1 MKARATNAATRC
13 LRTSAF
19 ALVAGML
26 FAQPVLADEAEDA
39 SADGKDKAEI
49 VVTGSVAAIRKIE
62 STNTINVLDE
72 AQMQRLA
79 AFSTA
84 DLLQNVPGIFAEGST
99 AGEASNNITVRGLPV
114 TGGFRYAPQLID
126 GLPWYEEPEVQF
138 MNNDVAVRDDLM
150 TKQVEVIKGG
160 TGGVLYSNGLGA
172 VVNHITRTG
181 GDSFEGGY
189 RLELADYGFVRNEA
203 FISGPINKN
212 LSFAVGGFYRFS
224 NGIRD
229 TGYTADNGGQIRANL
244 LYKSDDDSLHVFAQ
258 AHFINDRTGFNQNV
272 PIQVPGFNKPGTAQN
287 PIVIDAGTIQPIG
300 IDFAHGIVV
309 SPLNR
314 VSTMLGEYGSRKIDM
329 ADGIHPNFGI
339 YTFKVDK
346 SFDNGWGV
354 SAGVRHTSGTS
365 NFNAMFTGN
374 DAAYASTFNNARY
387 QNDVV
392 NPAYGAA
399 LSCDLAGKSPGSA
412 KLLGFSSITA
422 NSNCAAFAGI
432 SRDAFISTYLKA
444 KSVGA
449 FYTNNGQ
456 RVANNTIVD
465 FLLPFI
471 TDAQAQSTSVDLKLT
486 KEFEAFGHHQLTLGG
501 YGSAYSSKQNF
512 QASLLVSTLGAQ
524 SALADLYALDANGN
538 RFGPPLTLDGAI
550 LPGFFGYLS
559 DMNVRG
565 YAAYAL
571 DHFES
576 ANRKLKVDVGVRYQT
591 QRATV
596 TRFDRSNVAN
606 QTPAS
611 VVVGSSADTTADNEV
626 FLPGGRRVL
635 SDRFEGLGFS
645 VGANYS
651 LAPQF
656 AVYGLVSRSFRLPS
670 LEDLNEFRV
679 DSSQPG
685 DQVEHIWQFEGG
697 ARVQNPTFDG
707 QVAVFYNKFDPR
719 QQVNVYKNIAAG
731 SCAVTGSVPNINA
744 CPDVREFYSRGIRNF
759 GIELEAAVRPAF
771 IPGFE
776 LRGNLVL
783 QDPKIIGA
791 NYTQVQ
797 TVTNGAGVVTSYS
810 LIRVGEDGRRPRR
823 LSNVMVNVQPVWDLK
838 PLTGLPVKPY
848 AKFTYFGSRYSE
860 SADVNVTL
868 YPAYY
873 HLDAGV
879 IVDVNDRLAFQL
891 HASNLTNQLS
901 FTEGDPLFF
910 DLKGPDGT
918 TNRGVARPLFG
929 RTVRASMTYRF

>member
-1 MKARATNAATRC
+1 MKALASNTVRC
-13 LRTSAF
+13 AKISAM

-26 FAQPVLADEAEDA
+26 FAQSAHAQDA
-39 SADGKDKAEI
+39 SGDAAAEEKAKDQI
-49 VVTGSVAAIRKIE
+49 VVTGTVNAIRRID

-72 AQMQRLA
+72 AQMRRLS

-114 TGGFRYAPQLID
+114 TGGYRYAPQLID

-181 GDSFEGGY
+181 GDHFEGGY

-203 FISGPINKN
+203 FISGPINDN

-229 TGYTADNGGQIRANL
+229 TGFTADNGGQIRANL

-272 PIQVPGFNKPGTAQN
+272 PIQVPGFNTPGTAQD
-287 PIVIDAGTIQPIG
+287 PIVIDQDTIRPIG

-309 SPLNR
+309 SPQNR

-329 ADGIHPNFGI
+329 ADGIHPDFRI
-339 YTFKVDK
+339 FTFKIDK
-346 SFDNGWGV
+346 AFDNGWGV

-365 NFNAMFTGN
+365 DFNAMFTGN
-374 DAAYASTFNNARY
+374 DTAFASTFNNARY

-399 LSCDLAGKSPGSA
+399 LSCDLAGKSAGSA
-412 KLLGFSSITA
+412 KLLGFTSINA
-422 NSNCAAFAGI
+422 NSNCATFAGI
-432 SRDAFISTYLKA
+432 SRDAFISQYMNA

-449 FYTNNGQ
+449 FYTASGQ
-456 RVANNTIVD
+456 RVANDQFIN

-471 TDAQAQSTSVDLKLT
+471 TNAEARSTSVDLKLT
-486 KEFEAFGHHQLTLGG
+486 KEFEALGHHNLTLGG
-501 YGSAYSSKQNF
+501 YGSSYSSKQNF
-512 QASLLVSTLGAQ
+512 QASLLVSTMEQ
-524 SALADLYALDANGN
+524 PSALADLYALDANGN
-538 RFGPPLTLDGAI
+538 RVGPSLTLDGAI

-571 DHFES
+571 DHFET
-576 ANRKLKVDVGVRYQT
+576 ADRKLKVDIGARYHT

-596 TRFDRSNVAN
+596 TRFDRSNVTN
-606 QTPAS
+606 LTPAS

-635 SDRFEGLGFS
+635 SDKFDGFGWS
-645 VGANYS
+645 IGANYS
-651 LAPQF
+651 IARQF

-679 DSSQPG
+679 NSAAPG

-697 ARVQNPTFDG
+697 ARFQNRTFDG
-707 QVAVFYNKFDPR
+707 QIAVFYNKFDPR
-719 QQVNVYKNIAAG
+719 QQVNVYKDIGAG

-744 CPDVREFYSRGIRNF
+744 CPDVREFYQRGIKNF
-759 GIELEAAVRPAF
+759 GVEIEGAVRPDF

-776 LRGNLVL
+776 LRGNVVF
-783 QDPKIIGA
+783 QKPEIVGA

-797 TVTNGAGVVTSYS
+797 TVTDGAGVVTSYS
-810 LIRVGEDGRRPRR
+810 LIKVGENGRRPRR
-823 LSNVMVNVQPVWDLK
+823 LSNIMVNIQPVWDLK
-838 PLTGLPVKPY
+838 PLTGLPIKPY
-848 AKFTYFGSRYSE
+848 GKFTYFGNRYSE

-868 YPAYY
+868 YPSYY
-873 HLDAGV
+873 HIDAGM
-879 IVDVNDRLAFQL
+879 IVDVNDRLALQI

-929 RTVRASMTYRF
+929 RTIRGSLTYRF